1 MRFYLWIRDL
11 HLYIGLFLSPFVLV
25 FAISTLFLNHAW
37 KPWEAAAAQTR
48 SAQIQV
54 PAGLAQSQGMVRL
67 ALAKQIL
74 TQLGVSGEVDF
85 IRYLPKE
92 NRLILPVSKPGSR
105 VTIDIELGTGRA
117 TLERRDTGIWDALVY
132 LHRSPGPH
140 NAMLRGNWFY
150 MRLWRWFADG
160 TVYLALFLSVSGVYL
175 WAALKA
181 ERRTGLILL
190 GAGVAS
196 FLMVIYAL
204 TV

>member
-1 MRFYLWIRDL
+1 LRFYVWTRDL

-37 KPWEAAAAQTR
+37 KPWETTQAQTM

-54 PAGLAQSQGMVRL
+54 PAGLERL
-67 ALAKQIL
+67 ALARQVL
-74 TQLGVSGEVDF
+74 AQLGVSGEIEF

-92 NRLILPVSKPGSR
+92 NRLILPVTKPGSR
-105 VTIDIELGTGRA
+105 VSIDVELGTGRA
-117 TLERRDTGIWDALVY
+117 TVERRDTGIWDALVY
-132 LHRSPGPH
+132 MHRSPGPH
-140 NAMLRGNWFY
+140 NVALRGNWFY
-150 MRLWRWFADG
+150 MRLWRWFADA
-160 TVYLALFLSVSGVYL
+160 TVYLVLFLSVSGVYL
-175 WAALKA
+175 WAVLKA
-181 ERRTGLILL
+181 ERRIGLLLL

>member
-1 MRFYLWIRDL
+1 LRFYLWTRDL
-11 HLYIGLFLSPFVLV
+11 HLYVGLFLSPFILV

-37 KPWEAAAAQTR
+37 KPWEAAQVQTR

-54 PAGLAQSQGMVRL
+54 PAGLERL
-67 ALAKQIL
+67 ALARQIL
-74 TQLGVSGEVDF
+74 GQLGVSGEIEF

-105 VTIDIELGTGRA
+105 VTIDIELGTGWA
-117 TLERRDTGIWDALVY
+117 TVERRDTGIWDALVY

-140 NAMLRGNWFY
+140 NAMLRGNSLY
-150 MRLWRWFADG
+150 MRFWRWFADG
-160 TVYLALFLSVSGVYL
+160 TVYLLLFLSVSGVYL
-175 WAALKA
+175 WTALKA

>member
-1 MRFYLWIRDL
+1 LRFYLWTRDL
-11 HLYIGLFLSPFVLV
+11 HLYFGLFLSPFLLV

-37 KPWEAAAAQTR
+37 KPWETAAAQTR
-48 SAQIQV
+48 SAQVQV
-54 PAGLAQSQGMVRL
+54 PAGLERL
-67 ALAKQIL
+67 AMARQIL
-74 TQLGVSGEVDF
+74 AQLGVSGEIEF

-105 VTIDIELGTGRA
+105 VSVDIELGTGRA
-117 TLERRDTGIWDALVY
+117 TVERRDTGIWDALVY
-132 LHRSPGPH
+132 LHKSPGPH

-160 TVYLALFLSVSGVYL
+160 TVYLMLFLSVSGVYL
-175 WAALKA
+175 WTALKA

-190 GAGVAS
+190 GAGLAS
-196 FLMVIYAL
+196 FLVVIYAL